1 MYGGLEVKRK
11 KVLSVLLVLALVL
24 TAGCGAESKPPAAS
38 SGSTVTDGSGAVL
51 VIPENNKDTAIAS
64 VYAVSVPF
72 IVALGLSDRVKA
84 INVKSKFWTDNV
96 EGLKKA
102 GTVGRGVVDLEALA
116 RLAPVVLIHRSN
128 DPETVEAVSAL
139 DIDVLCITVENLNDI
154 KSTLNLMGR
163 YFGAEERASKVC
175 AWMDEKFAYVDS
187 IVEKIPENERVR
199 ALVMGGELGRIAG
212 GDMLQSWMIEKAGGI
227 CVSDGLEADHN
238 WTDVGIETVFEWN
251 PDFLF
256 CTGSTA
262 LDYSTEGLYE
272 DSAWSAVSAVEKRHV
287 YQIPAEYDAWDMPGI
302 SCVLGTMYMLRQM
315 YPDYFSAE
323 ELQTQI
329 DDYYSFMFGKTFD
342 PDYLGYDLES

>member
-1 MYGGLEVKRK
+1 MK
-11 KVLSVLLVLALVL
+11 KAVSLFLALALVFTL
-24 TAGCGAESKPPAAS
+24 FGCGAKSSLPGAS
-38 SGSTVTDGSGAVL
+38 NGNTVTDGSGAVL
-51 VIPENNKDTAIAS
+51 IIPENNKDTSIAS

-116 RLAPVVLIHRSN
+116 ELAPGVLIHRSN

-139 DIDVLCITVENLNDI
+139 NIDVLCITVENLEDI
-154 KSTLNLMGR
+154 KSTLNLMGE
-163 YFGAEERASKVC
+163 YFGASERADEVC
-175 AWMDEKFAYVDS
+175 AWMGEKFAYIDS
-187 IVEKIPENERVR
+187 IVEKIPENERVH

-212 GDMLQSWMIEKAGGI
+212 GDMLQSWMIEKAGGV
-227 CVSDGLEADHN
+227 CVADGIVADHN
-238 WTDVGIETVFEWN
+238 WTDVGVETIFGWN
-251 PDFLF
+251 PDYLF

-262 LDYSTEGLYE
+262 LDYSVDGLYD
-272 DSAWSAVSAVEKRHV
+272 DSSWSAVSAVKNGKVFRV
-287 YQIPAEYDAWDMPGI
+287 PATYDAWDMPGI
-302 SCVLGTMYMLRQM
+302 SCVIGTMYMLRQM

-329 DDYYSFMFGKTFD
+329 DEYYSFMFGKTFS

>member
-1 MYGGLEVKRK
+1 MK
-11 KVLSVLLVLALVL
+11 KAVSIFLALSLSVSLF
-24 TAGCGAESKPPAAS
+24 GCGAKLVPPDVS
-38 SGSTVTDGSGAVL
+38 SDNTVTDGSGAVL
-51 VIPENNKDTAIAS
+51 GIPENNTETAIAS

-116 RLAPVVLIHRSN
+116 ELAPVVLIHRSN

-139 DIDVLCITVENLNDI
+139 DINVLCITVENLDDI
-154 KSTLNLMGR
+154 KSTLNMMGQ
-163 YFGAEERASKVC
+163 YFGVYDRAEEVC
-175 AWMDEKFAYVDS
+175 AWMDEKFAFIDT
-187 IVEKIPENERVR
+187 IVETIPENERVS

-212 GDMLQSWMIEKAGGI
+212 GDMLQSWMIEKAGGV
-227 CVSDGLEADHN
+227 CVSDDVEADHN

-262 LDYSTEGLYE
+262 LEYSVDGLFE
-272 DSAWSAVSAVEKRHV
+272 DSSWSAVSAVKSGRV
-287 YQIPAEYDAWDMPGI
+287 YRIPATYDAWDMPGI
-302 SCVLGTMYMLRQM
+302 SCVIGTMYMLRQM

-329 DDYYSFMFGKTFD
+329 DEYYSFMFGKTFS